1 MTKKLLIRFLLLFSA
16 PVLALPGLPADVSVD
31 ESVPTPAEVLGF
43 EPGERHP
50 RHDQVVTYLRRLAAH
65 SDRVHLEEIGRT
77 HGQRPQLLLTFASP
91 ERLARIDEI
100 RAGRKNAAHN
110 GEGPPVVWMG
120 YSVHGNET
128 SGVSAALVMA

>member
-1 MTKKLLIRFLLLFSA
+1 
-16 PVLALPGLPADVSVD
+16 
-31 ESVPTPAEVLGF
+31 
-43 EPGERHP
+43 
-50 RHDQVVTYLRRLAAH
+50 

-120 YSVHGNET
+120 YSVHGNEA
-128 SGVSAALVMA
+128 SGVSAALVMAWYLAAGEDERVQRWRDELVMVMEPAINPDGIDRFAH